1 MKIKN
6 LLLLAAAASLSFSAF
21 ADDVTKGEL
30 AWLENGE
37 PAKIGQTTNDHL
49 FARND
54 YSDMGDVLTYDNV
67 VTFKGGTPQLV
78 QFWLDDD
85 QVYQTEWIQALTPDA
100 YNEAG
105 DLYNEITYSSFQC
118 HIYVPQSIELI
129 RIENDEG
136 DWVSYEIGPRLPK
149 DGILLQWG
157 STGNIKV
164 IDGVTYDDY
173 FVVHSSTNPYCA
185 HFSSRNA
192 NLYKKN
198 GALKKDDGALVGFYF
213 RNKKQQVQEGRLADI
228 IIANQEFGIRETRDM
243 DTNFTRFI
251 YGKGGNNM
259 SQRFEYYTRVALY
272 GSSGMGNVIFATNI
286 SVNPTQMNLFAGSTS
301 QLTATVLP
309 TNASNKAVTWSTNN
323 SQVATVN
330 SSGRV
335 TAVAPGTATITA
347 TTTDGTNLSAS
358 CVVTVTEDLSEYD
371 NYLSIRD
378 TTAFHGDTI
387 VVPIMMDNT
396 ESIISFQTDIFLPE
410 GLEILQEDGD
420 YLIDPSDRMTR
431 THSLMSNDV
440 ANGAIRVLCYS
451 SNYKP
456 FTGNSG
462 DALFYITVKVD
473 DYAEGD
479 YAIQLR
485 NTLFTTSGFEE
496 IAAPDAIANV
506 HVKAY
511 LLGDANNS
519 GTVSVTD
526 VVVTSQYVLEMNP
539 NPFVFEAA
547 DVNADGNITVTDVS
561 RIAWMVLNPTFNAP
575 LRAPALW
582 NNGDLMSAGDISL
595 MPGNTRTVSIALD
608 NEMLY
613 SAFQLDLTLPE
624 GLTAGNFRLTD
635 RAGSH
640 VFNVNTLANGKTRAL
655 CYSPTLAAIRGNEGA
670 LLTFDV
676 TATAKID
683 GSIRVDGIE
692 LVTADCKSV
701 LLDGFAINVNT
712 ATSINEIS
720 NGKAIDH
727 VDYFNVA
734 GQRIERPESGI
745 ILVVTTYTDGTRST
759 AKIIR

>member
-1 MKIKN
+1 MKKYY
-6 LLLLAAAASLSFSAF
+6 LLICTILLCYFTCYGENHTTGEWAW
-21 ADDVTKGEL
+21 KG
-30 AWLENGE
+30 NGE
-37 PAKIGQTTNDHL
+37 PAMIGQTLDDHI
-49 FARND
+49 FARNSYD
-54 YSDMGDVLTYDNV
+54 DFGTTQTYDNV
-67 VTFKGGTPQLV
+67 ISFKSGDTQLV
-78 QFWLDDD
+78 WLWLDDD
-85 QVYQTEWIQALTPDA
+85 QIYNTQWVQNLTPIA
-100 YNEAG
+100 YNDAG
-105 DLYNEITYSSFQC
+105 DLYNEITYSSFQFL
-118 HIYVPQSIELI
+118 IYVPQSIELI
-129 RIENDEG
+129 KIENDQG
-136 DWVSYEIGPRLPK
+136 DEVNYEIGTRMPK
-149 DGILLQWG
+149 EGIILSWEKRDY
-157 STGNIKV
+157 TKI
-164 IDGVTYDDY
+164 IDGVTYDIY
-173 FVVHSSTNPYCA
+173 AIVHSNTNAFCT
-185 HFSSRNA
+185 HFSSRNG
-192 NLYKKN
+192 NLYKNN

-213 RNKKQQVQEGRLADI
+213 RNKNQQVQEGRLADI
-228 IIANQEFGIRETRDM
+228 IIANQEFGIRETFGL
-243 DTNFTRFI
+243 TPNYSRFF
-251 YGKGGNNM
+251 YGEGGNFET
-259 SQRFEYYTRVALY
+259 QRYQYYNRVALY

-330 SSGRV
+330 SNGRV

-371 NYLSIRD
+371 NYLSLRD

-387 VVPIMMDNT
+387 VVPIIMDNT

-431 THSLMSNDV
+431 THSLMSNDLS
-440 ANGAIRVLCYS
+440 NGAIRVLCYS

-676 TATAKID
+676 TATGQID

-692 LVTADCKSV
+692 LVTTDCKSV

>member
-1 MKIKN
+1 MKKN
-6 LLLLAAAASLSFSAF
+6 YLLICAILLCNIICFGDNLA
-21 ADDVTKGEL
+21 TGEW

-37 PAKIGQTTNDHL
+37 PAMLGQTVNDHL
-49 FARND
+49 FTRNTYND
-54 YSDMGDVLTYDNV
+54 SGSTLSYDNV
-67 VTFKGGTPQLV
+67 ISFKSGDTQLV
-78 QFWLDDD
+78 WLWLDDD
-85 QVYQTEWIQALTPDA
+85 QIYNTQWVQNLTPMA
-100 YNEAG
+100 YNPYG
-105 DLYNEITYSSFQC
+105 DLYNEITYSAFMC
-118 HIYVPQSIELI
+118 VIYVPQSIELTK
-129 RIENDEG
+129 IENDEG
-136 DWVSYEIGPRLPK
+136 DEVSYEVGPRLPK
-149 DGILLQWG
+149 DGLLLQWG
-157 STGNIKV
+157 MTGNTKV
-164 IDGVTYDDY
+164 IDGVTYDIY
-173 FVVHSSTNPYCA
+173 AIVHSNTSPYGA

-213 RNKKQQVQEGRLADI
+213 RNKNQQVQEGRLADI

-243 DTNFTRFI
+243 DTNFSRFI

-259 SQRFEYYTRVALY
+259 SQRFQYYTRVALY

-330 SSGRV
+330 SNGRV

-371 NYLSIRD
+371 NYLSMRD

-431 THSLMSNDV
+431 THNLMSNDV

-479 YAIQLR
+479 YPIQLR

-582 NNGDLMSAGDISL
+582 NNGDLMNAEDISL

-613 SAFQLDLTLPE
+613 SAFQLDLALPE

-676 TATAKID
+676 TATAQID

-701 LLDGFAINVNT
+701 LLDGFTINVNT
-712 ATSINEIS
+712 ATSVNEITS
-720 NGKAIDH
+720 DKAIDR

-745 ILVVTTYTDGTRST
+745 TLVVTTYTDGTRST
-759 AKIIR
+759 ARIIR